1 MEIFFFLIY
10 KIMTMTQESTVQ
22 GAVFVFHDLGVMCG
36 TAAEK
41 DKQESAKVQGDEYWG
56 TLQVM
61 IST

>member
-1 MEIFFFLIY
+1 
-10 KIMTMTQESTVQ
+10 MTMTQESTVQ